1 MIYLVFFFMDY
12 ILSYGILVLPWLG
25 DAKLFQ
31 ILVHCNIIAV
41 LKWACCG
48 LNGYVSFMTYRSV
61 AIMLLT
67 NIYFFTL

>member
-1 MIYLVFFFMDY
+1 MNY
-12 ILSYGILVLPWLG
+12 ILSYGILVVPWLG

-48 LNGYVSFMTYRSV
+48 QNGYV
-61 AIMLLT
+61 
-67 NIYFFTL
+67 